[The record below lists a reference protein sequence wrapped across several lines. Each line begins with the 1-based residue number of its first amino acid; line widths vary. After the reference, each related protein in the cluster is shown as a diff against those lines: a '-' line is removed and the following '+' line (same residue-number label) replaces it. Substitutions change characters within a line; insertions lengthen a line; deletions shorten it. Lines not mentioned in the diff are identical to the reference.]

1 MMTALWAIAADLLAP
16 LWPYIAAA
24 GIAVAGWF
32 AARRSGVRAQKAKTD
47 AAQAKAR
54 EKTVKDVLNETTS
67 SDTTDRLR
75 ERMHQRAKR

>member
-1 MMTALWAIAADLLAP
+1 MMTALWAIAADLIAP

-54 EKTVKDVLNETTS
+54 EKTVKDVLDETA
-67 SDTTDRLR
+67 SDDPADDIRRRMRDRAR
-75 ERMHQRAKR
+75 